1 MQSRIAAPM
10 ILIISV
16 AILAGLVMAYKHWIH
31 NHPLPEGLIQAN
43 GRMEGDRITVSSKF
57 SGRVQT
63 MFVQEGDYVQSGQTL
78 IILDDTQVRT
88 RVSQAEKDEEALRAR
103 VEALRLDVE
112 VLRRDVSLAIET
124 AQAELDH
131 MQALAAK
138 AEAGEHQ
145 ARRESLRMQRL
156 AAEGAAS
163 RQKGEQSELAHAV
176 ARSELAASLTAVTGA
191 RKRLDQAVL
200 GWDRI
205 RVREGDL
212 KETEARL
219 GRSAAALAEARS
231 ILDDFVIKSPGDGVV
246 LTRIANVGEMVGQ
259 GAPLLDLV
267 DLDRLYLKVY
277 VPEIQIGKV
286 RLGLPAR
293 IHTDAFPD
301 RAEPATV
308 RMISSRAEFTPK
320 EVQTPDER
328 TKLVYAVKLYLDDN
342 PDHSMTPGLPG
353 DAVIRWKD
361 DVPWMPP
368 RW

>member
-1 MQSRIAAPM
+1 MQSRITAPM
-10 ILIISV
+10 LLIITA
-16 AILAGLVMAYKHWIH
+16 AILAGLFVAYRHWNRDH
-31 NHPLPEGLIQAN
+31 SLPEGLIQAN

-57 SGRVQT
+57 PGRVLT
-63 MFVQEGDYVQSGQTL
+63 MFVQEGDQVQAGQTL
-78 IILDDTQVRT
+78 MILDDTQVRT
-88 RVSQAEKDEEALRAR
+88 RVSQAEQDVEALKAR
-103 VEALRLDVE
+103 VETLRLDLQVMGRE
-112 VLRRDVSLAIET
+112 VPLAIET

-131 MQALAAK
+131 MQALASK
-138 AEAGEHQ
+138 AEANEHQ
-145 ARRESLRMQRL
+145 ARRESLRMRRL
-156 AAEGAAS
+156 TAEGAAS

-176 ARSELAASLTAVTGA
+176 ARSELAASLTAVTSA
-191 RKRLDQAVL
+191 RKRLDQAAL

-205 RVREGDL
+205 RVKEGEL

-231 ILDDFVIKSPGDGVV
+231 ILDDFVIKAPGDGVV
-246 LTRIANVGEMVGQ
+246 LTRISNVGEMVTQ
-259 GAPLLDLV
+259 GTPLLDLV

-286 RLGLPAR
+286 RLGLRAR
-293 IHTDAFPD
+293 VHTDAFPH
-301 RAEPATV
+301 RAIPATV
-308 RMISSRAEFTPK
+308 RRISSRAEFTPK

-328 TKLVYAVKLYLDDN
+328 TKLVYAVKLYLDEN

-361 DVPWMPP
+361 DVSWVSP